1 MDDLTSFLNWCDVA
15 EWRENQRQKEEEQ
28 KVLSEGIQR
37 VRLSGISNRDF
48 FQVDRHDAIRQEDR
62 RRQEEERIKK
72 EKEKQDEEE
81 EQKRK
86 KYDEEE
92 KRKKKEEEQR
102 KEEEE
107 EHQEQSQSLFRIH
120 QEMTKDENR
129 RRKYDNFAK
138 LFRKHSQ

>member
-15 EWRENQRQKEEEQ
+15 EWRENERQKEEEQ
-28 KVLSEGIQR
+28 NVMSQCIQR
-37 VRLSGISNRDF
+37 VRLSGISNQDF
-48 FQVDRHDAIRQEDR
+48 FQVDRRDAIRQ
-62 RRQEEERIKK
+62 EERIKK

-92 KRKKKEEEQR
+92 KMKKKEEEQR

-107 EHQEQSQSLFRIH
+107 EHQEQSQSLFRMH